1 MNYQYYVV
9 YHKLTDDQ
17 EYSAIWEVY
26 DKNLKLLF
34 SYPITKEY
42 FNSFGC
48 YYYQG
53 GGYAE
58 ILHYNDFCNWSYD
71 GIRARNFKL
80 IRMKKIKNKDTPT
93 DIGKLKQIIYKLEEQ
108 DKARQSRI
116 KKYQL
121 ERDFRNEP

>member
-9 YHKLTDDQ
+9 YHKLTDDPV
-17 EYSAIWEVY
+17 YSARWEVY
-26 DKNLKLLF
+26 DKELKLLLSF
-34 SYPITKEY
+34 PITTEY
-42 FNSFGC
+42 FNSFWC
-48 YYYQG
+48 YYYKG

-58 ILHYNDFCNWSYD
+58 ILHYNDFCDWSEKEL
-71 GIRARNFKL
+71 RARNFKL
-80 IRMKKIKNKDTPT
+80 IRMKKIKNKGTPT
-93 DIGKLKQIIYKLEEQ
+93 DMGKLKQIIYKLEEQ

>member
-9 YHKLTDDQ
+9 YHKLTDDHN
-17 EYSAIWEVY
+17 YSAIWKVY

-34 SYPITKEY
+34 SYPITTEY
-42 FNSFGC
+42 FNSFWC

-53 GGYAE
+53 GGYAQ
-58 ILHYNDFCNWSYD
+58 ILHYNDFCEFCEKENRGRY
-71 GIRARNFKL
+71 FKL

-93 DIGKLKQIIYKLEEQ
+93 DMGKLKQIIYKLEEQ

-121 ERDFRNEP
+121 ERDFRE